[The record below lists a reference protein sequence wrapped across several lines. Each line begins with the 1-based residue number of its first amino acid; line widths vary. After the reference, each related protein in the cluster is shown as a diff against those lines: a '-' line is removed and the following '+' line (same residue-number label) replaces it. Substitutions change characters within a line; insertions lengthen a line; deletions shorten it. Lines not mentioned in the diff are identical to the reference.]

1 MPNVSKLPYLP
12 LSILFIA
19 YAIIGCLLTAFA
31 TLWLAWL
38 FALSAPV
45 AGALAWLLTEQKQ
58 ITAAGFMLLLFSA
71 ALAALFLASGFWP
84 IAVALLIAIAMIFI
98 FPVSNTIYATLTHA
112 IAIVISMYGSMPGFL
127 VLPLSVALPA
137 VTAWAW
143 AKLEMTRSQ
152 FSDINNNQAFLI
164 LGVDAMLGLAIGGIV
179 GLVLAT

>member
-1 MPNVSKLPYLP
+1 MSKLPYLP
-12 LSILFIA
+12 LGILLIA
-19 YAIIGCLLTAFA
+19 YTIIGCLLVVFA

-45 AGALAWLLTEQKQ
+45 AGALAWLLTEEKQ

-71 ALAALFLASGFWP
+71 VLAALFLASGLWLLG
-84 IAVALLIAIAMIFI
+84 VVLLIAIAAIFF
-98 FPVSNTIYATLTHA
+98 FPVSNAIYAALTHA

-143 AKLEMTRSQ
+143 AKLEMTGSQ
-152 FSDINNNQAFLI
+152 LSEIKSNQAFFI
-164 LGVDAMLGLAIGGIV
+164 LGIDATLGLAIGGIL
-179 GLVLAT
+179 GLVLAN